1 MNWTMP
7 GVLDIYSVGDGE
19 LLYQIINTIA
29 MFNNLGTLKTLAMIG
44 LMIGLLL
51 GPLKYVVSG
60 GKDVDIAG
68 PFAAIL
74 LVVLFF
80 GGRATVRIHDVS
92 GANSG
97 GAVPTYNVANVPAG
111 LAITGWIVSGV
122 GFKLAERY
130 EQGFTY
136 PSQQMTKSGFGR
148 SAEMLASIRQARRC
162 IGNSAVKDF
171 CLSLVNYLRDCST
184 AAFVADPT
192 RASKAMV
199 AADPLDSTNGF
210 GVDTG
215 WISTQMVVGGTASTV
230 TCSAALGSLRLRG
243 QTQDGVLDGFA
254 QGVVGL
260 TVPQYADANA
270 ADRIGD
276 AYNAISRSVTD
287 AKQMMLAEMIRGT
300 WAKAMVGNPNLT
312 SDQELANVA
321 MIEASEQ
328 QATQAALGDTV
339 FRQFIQP
346 LLAVIEGVLYVVA
359 PFLAIALGLGR
370 IGASFALKIVIF
382 GLWSMTWMPMLSFIN
397 FFQLMMV
404 ERAVDAMTSAN
415 ALSSYAGAQL
425 VGEGVSRWVTVG
437 SWMAAAVPALTYG
450 LLSGSASGI
459 MKMASGAAGGAQ
471 GKELSASPDLASQS
485 AALQTSSLMSASP
498 ATGVTMTGASA
509 GSLEFGQMAS
519 QTAESARTAMNAAT
533 TRWTDSQGKTVAN
546 ALMSDA
552 MHAGAAT
559 HRADQKSSASIA
571 KGIEAINSH
580 GYSFDANDRY
590 GSSLAL
596 AASVGG
602 GVKGEV
608 DIAKLLGGVK
618 GALGGIGKNAGG
630 GAVGD
635 AAKNEWLNNFG
646 AALGLKF
653 GAHASMEDKAFK
665 VADAL
670 TSLGEKMQSGFS
682 VNDSARGDV
691 VSAATDMLEQ
701 TARISG
707 TESNR
712 VAGTS
717 DYKKATDDLQQTSD
731 QYRSAQQFQQTA
743 GARQSMPLAEFAQRM
758 AHNPDAGNAA
768 VAAAIEH
775 TPGGAQALRNQ
786 QEQLLASGYF
796 GSDRN
801 AAKFAAAGILLSAP
815 PQGSDSAAIGDASS
829 RAAALGQVL
838 AMTGGLQMSSGFTQT
853 NAMPENRTNTSGVEA
868 GSAQGSVERASIGA
882 KAGTEQETRSA
893 IEGLKTEEGKRG
905 ASVEAGSSTPVNV
918 GGVIGAEARAEGQTD
933 SNGFAT
939 FGTTFQ
945 DGASVARTADSSNE
959 EVLNRG
965 DGVVNGQDAMR
976 ANNNAA
982 TLLGEH
988 VGLKGGGFMK
998 AIGRD
1003 HAFNKENPPA
1013 ASDNPD
1019 LQSYI
1024 MQAGAGAF
1032 TGGREVSPRAAVVLG
1047 AMAAV
1052 NNGERLSE
1060 GQMDRVRQAWK
1071 SMDDNRESAAIRNLD
1086 ETWYPGDKSATGGL
1100 PGDISLSD
1108 NKGYSESERQE
1119 FAVDATY
1126 GYGTF
1131 ARMGSGR

>member
-74 LVVLFF
+74 LVILFF

-162 IGNSAVKDF
+162 IGNAAVKDF

-192 RASKAMV
+192 RASKAMI

-254 QGVVGL
+254 QGAVGL

-321 MIEASEQ
+321 IIEASEQ

-425 VGEGVSRWVTVG
+425 VGEGVHRWVTVG

-450 LLSGSASGI
+450 LLSGSASGL
-459 MKMASGAAGGAQ
+459 MKIASGASGGAD
-471 GKELSASPDLASQS
+471 GKEKSASPDMASQS
-485 AALQTSSLMSASP
+485 AAMQTSAL
-498 ATGVTMTGASA
+498 ATSTAGSGVTMTGSSGFNLEFGSAQSTSLAAARSEAAASSARFTSSQGAQVGNALMHDLTHSAGAGSKDDFKLGQNLSRAVAALNSEGYSFNTADRTQMQALLATALNFQAQGGVSTNSSGAARMVGGALGKGGGIARAITGALGLSASETFSSRDEATRAAGAFAEAGKKLSAMMTTNDGVRGDVAAAATQMMDSSAKESGSESSRVGKDSSYQRAAEDVQRSESSWRKQSEQSASA
-509 GSLEFGQMAS
+509 GVRQSLPISEFVQRARNADASGSGGLVDGLLKAASEFGGYP
-519 QTAESARTAMNAAT
+519 AM
-533 TRWTDSQGKTVAN
+533 RD
-546 ALMSDA
+546 
-552 MHAGAAT
+552 
-559 HRADQKSSASIA
+559 
-571 KGIEAINSH
+571 
-580 GYSFDANDRY
+580 
-590 GSSLAL
+590 
-596 AASVGG
+596 
-602 GVKGEV
+602 
-608 DIAKLLGGVK
+608 
-618 GALGGIGKNAGG
+618 
-630 GAVGD
+630 
-635 AAKNEWLNNFG
+635 
-646 AALGLKF
+646 
-653 GAHASMEDKAFK
+653 
-665 VADAL
+665 
-670 TSLGEKMQSGFS
+670 
-682 VNDSARGDV
+682 
-691 VSAATDMLEQ
+691 
-701 TARISG
+701 
-707 TESNR
+707 
-712 VAGTS
+712 
-717 DYKKATDDLQQTSD
+717 
-731 QYRSAQQFQQTA
+731 
-743 GARQSMPLAEFAQRM
+743 
-758 AHNPDAGNAA
+758 
-768 VAAAIEH
+768 
-775 TPGGAQALRNQ
+775 
-786 QEQLLASGYF
+786 
-796 GSDRN
+796 
-801 AAKFAAAGILLSAP
+801 
-815 PQGSDSAAIGDASS
+815 
-829 RAAALGQVL
+829 ALGQVQSSGHFVGDKQAESIAAA
-838 AMTGGLQMSSGFTQT
+838 AMVLSGQVASAKPGFETERAEALMGALQQSGALLVGGGGPSVGQGAPANEVDTGGVRQGEATTAVNQ
-853 NAMPENRTNTSGVEA
+853 AGVGAAPGTEQA
-868 GSAQGSVERASIGA
+868 VSGSVERLSTA
-882 KAGTEQETRSA
+882 
-893 IEGLKTEEGKRG
+893 EGKL
-905 ASVEAGSSTPVNV
+905 ASANALAGSA
-918 GGVIGAEARAEGQTD
+918 GVDANTVTSAADTARANVVPGQGPW
-933 SNGFAT
+933 SGAT
-939 FGTTFQ
+939 FGGNAEALGNGGVLDVANANMAQVINAGSAVSNAASVINGESKVDSYTGRGNPL
-945 DGASVARTADSSNE
+945 DGAGHGRGLRKATGTEAGFAPSAEDNQNLSSYAE
-959 EVLNRG
+959 L
-965 DGVVNGQDAMR
+965 A
-976 ANNNAA
+976 
-982 TLLGEH
+982 
-988 VGLKGGGFMK
+988 KGG
-998 AIGRD
+998 
-1003 HAFNKENPPA
+1003 H
-1013 ASDNPD
+1013 
-1019 LQSYI
+1019 
-1024 MQAGAGAF
+1024 F
-1032 TGGREVSPRAAVVLG
+1032 TGGRPLTDKQAEMVGAIALVNSGQSLSAGQMTQLRTDWNNANASGDKETTSVVNAVNAKWHEGESGPRFVKPGAVPAVGPASQQSLDTGLG
-1047 AMAAV
+1047 AGGRYGV
-1052 NNGERLSE
+1052 EQR
-1060 GQMDRVRQAWK
+1060 RP
-1071 SMDDNRESAAIRNLD
+1071 D
-1086 ETWYPGDKSATGGL
+1086 E
-1100 PGDISLSD
+1100 
-1108 NKGYSESERQE
+1108 
-1119 FAVDATY
+1119 
-1126 GYGTF
+1126 
-1131 ARMGSGR
+1131 